1 MPSWKR
7 PQKSPSLLWLW
18 RHTEKTV
25 YEPRKEPSPDTEPAG
40 PLVLSFPAS
49 RAMGKNAQSCPT
61 HVTPW
66 TVALQAP
73 LSMRFPR
80 QEYWSE
86 FPFHTSGD
94 LHNPGIQLTSPVSPA
109 LQVNSLLLN
118 YQIREALSLHSDL
131 DNPYWYFP
139 SVFIFAAV
147 SNMLLVSS
155 NSLSLAVTSL
165 QLCFHL
171 SIFSLIY
178 WILYHQR
185 NTKSTVLVL
194 SSFTPLFLCQW
205 VTFSC
210 LLACVEVFL
219 IGWCGSLVSKSCPIT
234 MTL

>member
-1 MPSWKR
+1 MPITHYFTFRHWVST
-7 PQKSPSLLWLW
+7 SSLFTLFLHLPN
-18 RHTEKTV
+18 RNHYSIFHVCTLV
-25 YEPRKEPSPDTEPAG
+25 Y
-40 PLVLSFPAS
+40 
-49 RAMGKNAQSCPT
+49 AQSCLTLCDPLDCSPPGSSV
-61 HVTPW
+61 HGISQERILEW
-66 TVALQAP
+66 VAISSSQ
-73 LSMRFPR
+73 RFFQPR
-80 QEYWSE
+80 NQICISCVSCTASE
-86 FPFHTSGD
+86 FFTTELLNWGR
-94 LHNPGIQLTSPVSPA
+94 PVSA
-109 LQVNSLLLN
+109 L
-118 YQIREALSLHSDL
+118 DFG
-131 DNPYWYFP
+131 NPYWYFS

-147 SNMLLVSS
+147 SNLLLVSS
-155 NSLSLAVTSL
+155 NSFSLTVMSL

>member
-1 MPSWKR
+1 MWR
-7 PQKSPSLLWLW
+7 ILDLCAVCSL
-18 RHTEKTV
+18 
-25 YEPRKEPSPDTEPAG
+25 S
-40 PLVLSFPAS
+40 
-49 RAMGKNAQSCPT
+49 
-61 HVTPW
+61 HVRLFATPW
-66 TVALQAP
+66 TVARQAP
-73 LSMRFPR
+73 LFMGFSR
-80 QEYWSE
+80 QEYWRAPGSSVHGISQERILEWVAISSSQRFFQPRNQICISCVSCTASE
-86 FPFHTSGD
+86 FFTTELLNWGR
-94 LHNPGIQLTSPVSPA
+94 PVSA
-109 LQVNSLLLN
+109 L
-118 YQIREALSLHSDL
+118 DFG
-131 DNPYWYFP
+131 NPYWYFS

-147 SNMLLVSS
+147 SNLLLVSS
-155 NSLSLAVTSL
+155 NSFSLTVMSL